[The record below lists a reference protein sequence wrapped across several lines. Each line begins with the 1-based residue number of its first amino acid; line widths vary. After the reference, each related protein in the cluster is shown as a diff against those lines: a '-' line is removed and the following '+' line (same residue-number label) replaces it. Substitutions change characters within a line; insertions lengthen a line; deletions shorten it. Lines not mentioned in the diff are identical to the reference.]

1 MAGSITRSFVMI
13 WISLSRHVLLYSY
26 FPFGKPKTE
35 IPLELREVLQPKAEQ
50 FAPGLEKNPQPF
62 NRLF

>member
-1 MAGSITRSFVMI
+1 MI
-13 WISLSRHVLLYSY
+13 WISLSRHVLLYSS

-35 IPLELREVLQPKAEQ
+35 IQLALREVLQPKAEQ
-50 FAPGLEKNPQPF
+50 FAPGMEQKTQPF